1 MLRKLEQG
9 DIELLYELEQKNFPT
24 SYYSKTQLLEMLLEE
39 ASSIYGIEEEN
50 TLLGY
55 AIFLNSIDCQEII
68 KIAVNKEHRRRGLAT
83 KLLEAEKRRPIL
95 LEVRESNLE
104 AQEFYK
110 RHGFEEIYVRKQYYR
125 DNGENAIIL
134 EKK

>member
-1 MLRKLEQG
+1 IGGSLFHIWNRRREYLAW
-9 DIELLYELEQKNFPT
+9 LCY
-24 SYYSKTQLLEMLLEE
+24 
-39 ASSIYGIEEEN
+39 
-50 TLLGY
+50 
-55 AIFLNSIDCQEII
+55 FLNSIDCQEII

>member
-1 MLRKLEQG
+1 MLRKLEQA
-9 DIELLYELEQKNFPT
+9 DIDALYELEQKIFPT
-24 SYYSKTQLLEMLLEE
+24 SYYSKTQLLQMLLEE
-39 ASSIYGIEEEN
+39 AYLIYGVEEEN
-50 TLLGY
+50 ILLGY
-55 AIFLNSIDCQEII
+55 VIFLNSIDCQEIM
-68 KIAVNKEHRRRGLAT
+68 KIAVKKEHRRQGLAT
-83 KLLEAEKRRPIL
+83 KLLEMETRRPIL

-110 RHGFEEIYVRKQYYR
+110 RHGFQEIYVRKQYYR

>member
-39 ASSIYGIEEEN
+39 AYSIYGIEEEN

-55 AIFLNSIDCQEII
+55 AIF
-68 KIAVNKEHRRRGLAT
+68 
-83 KLLEAEKRRPIL
+83 
-95 LEVRESNLE
+95 
-104 AQEFYK
+104 
-110 RHGFEEIYVRKQYYR
+110 
-125 DNGENAIIL
+125 
-134 EKK
+134 